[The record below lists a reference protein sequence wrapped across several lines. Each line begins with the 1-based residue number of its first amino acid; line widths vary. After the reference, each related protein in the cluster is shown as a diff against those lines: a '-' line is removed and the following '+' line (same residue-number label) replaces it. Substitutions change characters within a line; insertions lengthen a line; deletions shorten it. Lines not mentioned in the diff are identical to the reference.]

1 MKLHLVSL
9 VLASAL
15 ACACKATSAAVLP
28 PVSSTDAAA
37 DAIDHKALARSAS
50 SFGYHV
56 EFENSTRRYCRSLT
70 TVNTRIPQKECISES
85 EMIDQLADI
94 AYQNNRLVTTP
105 HSACVAKSC

>member
-37 DAIDHKALARSAS
+37 DAIDHKALGKKRQQLWVSRGIRELDSALL
-50 SFGYHV
+50 SFADYREHPY
-56 EFENSTRRYCRSLT
+56 STKRMHQ
-70 TVNTRIPQKECISES
+70 RIG
-85 EMIDQLADI
+85 DD
-94 AYQNNRLVTTP
+94 
-105 HSACVAKSC
+105 